1 MIIEFLLDGAHSHL
15 PRVTVTRVNYF
26 NNFI

>member
-15 PRVTVTRVNYF
+15 PRVIVTRVNYF

>member
-15 PRVTVTRVNYF
+15 PRVIVTRVIIISMNL
-26 NNFI
+26 